1 MRNPIVF
8 YCSFLFQNLFLRKVM
23 ENTEAPIQTEEP
35 TTVVEPVAE
44 DTSKIN
50 EDSITT
56 KETLK
61 MNGEQSTPVEEEVKT
76 NGQEATTEDVSSKTM
91 EETSVEKKQEEEE
104 TAPLNKSVTEQENV
118 TDVCT
123 TVPAAC
129 VSPGRA
135 NVPLKE
141 VNESEKEES
150 TVISNGTDSTNSK
163 KRELEQEDESTE
175 ETATDSDDRSNDQT
189 KKIKIAEPTE
199 TPIIEFDSIDTN
211 IRRNIYSIYIQ

>member
-1 MRNPIVF
+1 
-8 YCSFLFQNLFLRKVM
+8 M

-199 TPIIEFDSIDTN
+199 TPIIEVKESEHNHLVNGNTAVEV
-211 IRRNIYSIYIQ
+211 